1 MNRKWEQKQRD
12 ETDFTAK
19 RIFDIMCILYW
30 KGSERVNEE
39 SMGMTDLQFKS
50 WLLQLIARLK
60 NVQEEESTNEK
71 DKRIGEII
79 EEFELTLKNS

>member
-1 MNRKWEQKQRD
+1 
-12 ETDFTAK
+12 
-19 RIFDIMCILYW
+19 
-30 KGSERVNEE
+30 
-39 SMGMTDLQFKS
+39 MGMTDLQFKS

-79 EEFELTLKNS
+79 EEFEMTLKNS

>member
-1 MNRKWEQKQRD
+1 MVYFDNLI
-12 ETDFTAK
+12 DFTAK
-19 RIFDIMCILYW
+19 RIFDIICILYW
-30 KGSERVNEE
+30 KGSERVSAE

-60 NVQEEESTNEK
+60 NVKEEESIKEK
-71 DKRIGEII
+71 DKRIEEII